1 MSFADFWPPCRRQL
15 IECHAQLGREVE
27 AREKLEEDMKQRFMR
42 GALMCACLR
51 VPGAHARSASCVHAC
66 VLLGLMRGVHVYMP
80 VCSWGLFYEC
90 FCVRRGWEGNA
101 CVCLGGGGL
110 CACPCLLTR
119 FEPAHPT
126 TPCVHAPAGVCAL
139 NIEVSAGF
147 GVLGF
152 YFHVCLLV
160 AHCSPSQPCSLAWC
174 CMQAMSIMKRGM
186 PPGGVSPVPV
196 QVTLSSP
203 QQHTMPSPGVPHAH
217 FKGE

>member
-101 CVCLGGGGL
+101 CVCLGGGGTL
-110 CACPCLLTR
+110 CVPVS
-119 FEPAHPT
+119 AHP
-126 TPCVHAPAGVCAL
+126 
-139 NIEVSAGF
+139 F
-147 GVLGF
+147 
-152 YFHVCLLV
+152 
-160 AHCSPSQPCSLAWC
+160 
-174 CMQAMSIMKRGM
+174 
-186 PPGGVSPVPV
+186 
-196 QVTLSSP
+196 
-203 QQHTMPSPGVPHAH
+203 
-217 FKGE
+217 